1 MKRKVEKQKLCFSKI
16 IVIAVIAMYIEVVVI
31 GQVAMF
37 VFKDTSSLEA
47 MWVNIVPLI
56 IAILAY
62 YIKAAK
68 ENCKGG
74 ITYDAAM
81 KDEGDDE

>member
-1 MKRKVEKQKLCFSKI
+1 MKKKAKKKICFSKI
-16 IVIAVIAMYIEVVVI
+16 IVIAVIAMYIEIVI
-31 GQVAMF
+31 VGQAAMF
-37 VFKDTSSLEA
+37 VFKDISSLDA
-47 MWVNIVPLI
+47 MWINIVPPI

-62 YIKAAK
+62 YIKAAR

-81 KDEGDDE
+81 KKEEKDE